1 MTESFNWL
9 GRCARAAAFGIAAL
23 LLLTIAR
30 IVFFF
35 AYKNDDLGFLSD
47 FAPAMVMGL
56 RVDAKWLAILLLP
69 AWICVLLSYWKAF
82 FWKLARI
89 LAFVG
94 MFVTALLT
102 VINFGFYGFYAT
114 PISPIIFG
122 FLQDDTKAIVITIM
136 KDWPVFTY
144 LLCLAGFTAL
154 PFACTMLLGRS
165 RERRVGRAAYGVLS
179 ILSIVVMALVI
190 RGSLGTFPLRI
201 QSYSVTKNAFI
212 NATVPNGMAAFHEA
226 RKGMQVLELKGGA
239 IAALQQMGFGKASDA
254 EALIAEVRPVLP
266 QSKPLKSQPHVV
278 LAVME
283 SMGRDVFES
292 HKPGVNDTLGALAGE
307 LDSALVFKQSLCVG
321 QATFPTLEGLL
332 FDSPLNP
339 ITQSRY
345 GRHVF
350 DFSRMLE
357 YKKAGYRTIFLTA
370 GPEAWRQIE
379 TNFPQQGFDEI
390 VGAGK
395 LSSRYPGVENGTWGV
410 GDAWM
415 FKRAEEILK
424 EADQKGEK
432 LFIVMLS
439 TANHPPHRVPDGVKV
454 NPVSYKELPPFITD
468 NRYDILTG
476 SLEIYQYAANAL
488 GGFVHDM
495 RRGALKRELLIVATG
510 DHNLR
515 MSYAGGYAHHL
526 HGVPI
531 LIWAPESLEA
541 DAGKVDVTRWAG
553 HRDIFPTIA
562 GVVLGRT
569 PEIHEGR
576 NLFANESMDLI
587 VSYTGIAA
595 GSWGAAEIRDN
606 GSVTCYR
613 WENDRMVPEDACTG
627 LSKKMADAARA
638 QRALA
643 DYKVRKGLLN
653 EK

>member
-1 MTESFNWL
+1 M
-9 GRCARAAAFGIAAL
+9 
-23 LLLTIAR
+23 
-30 IVFFF
+30 
-35 AYKNDDLGFLSD
+35 
-47 FAPAMVMGL
+47 L
-56 RVDAKWLAILLLP
+56 R
-69 AWICVLLSYWKAF
+69 
-82 FWKLARI
+82 
-89 LAFVG
+89 
-94 MFVTALLT
+94 
-102 VINFGFYGFYAT
+102 
-114 PISPIIFG
+114 
-122 FLQDDTKAIVITIM
+122 
-136 KDWPVFTY
+136 
-144 LLCLAGFTAL
+144 
-154 PFACTMLLGRS
+154 
-165 RERRVGRAAYGVLS
+165 
-179 ILSIVVMALVI
+179 ALV
-190 RGSLGTFPLRI
+190 
-201 QSYSVTKNAFI
+201 
-212 NATVPNGMAAFHEA
+212 
-226 RKGMQVLELKGGA
+226 
-239 IAALQQMGFGKASDA
+239 
-254 EALIAEVRPVLP
+254 AEVRPVLP

-357 YKKAGYRTIFLTA
+357 YKKAGYRTTIFLTA

-415 FKRAEEILK
+415 FTACGGDSEGGGPE
-424 EADQKGEK
+424 GEK

-476 SLEIYQYAANAL
+476 SLETYQYAANAL

-576 NLFANESMDLI
+576 NLFANESMDSSFL
-587 VSYTGIAA
+587 YGHRRRAA
-595 GSWGAAEIRDN
+595 GCRRDQGH
-606 GSVTCYR
+606 GSVTC
-613 WENDRMVPEDACTG
+613 
-627 LSKKMADAARA
+627 LS
-638 QRALA
+638 L
-643 DYKVRKGLLN
+643 G
-653 EK
+653 E

>member
-35 AYKNDDLGFLSD
+35 ACKNDDLGFLSD

-266 QSKPLKSQPHVV
+266 RASRSSRSLMLFWPSWSPWGVTCSSRTSPVSTTRWV
-278 LAVME
+278 LW
-283 SMGRDVFES
+283 
-292 HKPGVNDTLGALAGE
+292 
-307 LDSALVFKQSLCVG
+307 
-321 QATFPTLEGLL
+321 QAN
-332 FDSPLNP
+332 S
-339 ITQSRY
+339 IR
-345 GRHVF
+345 R
-350 DFSRMLE
+350 
-357 YKKAGYRTIFLTA
+357 
-370 GPEAWRQIE
+370 
-379 TNFPQQGFDEI
+379 
-390 VGAGK
+390 
-395 LSSRYPGVENGTWGV
+395 LSSSSRCVWDRQPSRRS
-410 GDAWM
+410 
-415 FKRAEEILK
+415 RAC
-424 EADQKGEK
+424 
-432 LFIVMLS
+432 FS
-439 TANHPPHRVPDGVKV
+439 T
-454 NPVSYKELPPFITD
+454 LP
-468 NRYDILTG
+468 
-476 SLEIYQYAANAL
+476 
-488 GGFVHDM
+488 
-495 RRGALKRELLIVATG
+495 
-510 DHNLR
+510 
-515 MSYAGGYAHHL
+515 
-526 HGVPI
+526 
-531 LIWAPESLEA
+531 
-541 DAGKVDVTRWAG
+541 
-553 HRDIFPTIA
+553 
-562 GVVLGRT
+562 
-569 PEIHEGR
+569 
-576 NLFANESMDLI
+576 
-587 VSYTGIAA
+587 
-595 GSWGAAEIRDN
+595 
-606 GSVTCYR
+606 
-613 WENDRMVPEDACTG
+613 
-627 LSKKMADAARA
+627 
-638 QRALA
+638 
-643 DYKVRKGLLN
+643 
-653 EK
+653 